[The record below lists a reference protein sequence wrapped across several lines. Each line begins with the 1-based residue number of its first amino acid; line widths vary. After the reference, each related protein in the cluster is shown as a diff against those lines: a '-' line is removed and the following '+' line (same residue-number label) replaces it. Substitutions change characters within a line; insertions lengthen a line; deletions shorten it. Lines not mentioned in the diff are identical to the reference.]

1 MEALRLIDKYY
12 PTNSRLKEVLL
23 AHSRQVCQRVMLIAM
38 CHPELRMDEQL
49 LHDGALLHD
58 IGIFMTDAPS
68 IYCTGHEN
76 YLLHGYLGAKLLR
89 EEGFPELAHIC
100 ERHTGAGLTK
110 ETILNCHLNIP
121 VQDYLPVTL
130 EEKAVCYADKFYSK
144 SHLYLTRDV
153 EYVYNNLLSFGCPS
167 ADRFMEWHNIFG

>member
-12 PTNSRLKEVLL
+12 PRNNNLKEVLL
-23 AHSRQVCQRVMLIAM
+23 VHSRQVCQRVMLIAM
-38 CHPELRMDEQL
+38 CHPELQMDKQL

-68 IYCTGHEN
+68 VFCTGHDN
-76 YLLHGYLGAKLLR
+76 YLLHGYLGAKILR
-89 EEGFPELAHIC
+89 EEGFPDLARIC
-100 ERHTGAGLTK
+100 ERHTGTGLTK
-110 ETILNCHLNIP
+110 DTILNFKLNIP

-144 SHLYLTRDV
+144 SHLDITRNL
-153 EYVYNNLLSFGCPS
+153 EAVYNNLLSFGQES
-167 ADRFMEWHNIFG
+167 ADRFLEWHNIFG